1 MRAAFQILVIPYRIM
16 DNFPLYCVF
25 HRADLDQWQFIA
37 GGGEEDETP
46 LEAANRETFEE
57 SGVQPDKWVALKSLS
72 YIPAA
77 AVSEKHR
84 QHWSQDTYVIP
95 EYAFGFECQED
106 IRLSREHTEFV
117 WLPYDEAIKKL
128 KWDSNRT
135 AVYELNCR
143 LEAKH

>member
-1 MRAAFQILVIPYRIM
+1 M

>member
-16 DNFPLYCVF
+16 DNSPLYCVF

-77 AVSEKHR
+77 AVSDRVRGQGQSAPRGKR
-84 QHWSQDTYVIP
+84 LRK
-95 EYAFGFECQED
+95 GF
-106 IRLSREHTEFV
+106 
-117 WLPYDEAIKKL
+117 
-128 KWDSNRT
+128 
-135 AVYELNCR
+135 
-143 LEAKH
+143 